1 MILSAEDQKAI
12 DAYLAALRKQLS
24 ELLDE
29 DVKDIVEEI
38 HAHIL
43 DKTSGDDSAAA
54 VSETLAALG
63 SPEELAGRYRTEE
76 LLKRAQAARSGA
88 FLLRSL
94 LRWAALSFV
103 GLIVFLISV
112 VGYCVGGFL
121 FLLATFKLVWPISTG
136 LWKTVYPDGTWSL
149 GFGGGSGNQP
159 GTGHDLLG
167 WWLLPIGFILGAGLI
182 FLTFRFGLWSIRKF
196 WRPRAW
202 R

>member
-12 DAYLAALRKQLS
+12 TAYLAALRKQLR

-29 DVKDIVEEI
+29 DAKDIVEEI
-38 HAHIL
+38 RAHIL
-43 DKTSGDDSAAA
+43 DKTSGNDSAAA
-54 VSETLAALG
+54 VSETLVALG

-76 LLKRAQAARSGA
+76 LLQRAQAARSGA

-94 LRWAALSFV
+94 MRWATLSFV
-103 GLIVFLISV
+103 GIIVFLTSV
-112 VGYCVGGFL
+112 VGYCLGGCL
-121 FLLATFKLVWPISTG
+121 FIIATLKLIWPSGTG
-136 LWKTVYPDGTWSL
+136 LWKTVNGDSSWSL
-149 GFGGGSGNQP
+149 GLGFSNHP
-159 GTGHDLLG
+159 GTGQELLG